1 MAKAENKLR
10 WGIMS
15 TASISRKSWK
25 AIYHSGNGVVVA
37 VASRDLARC
46 GQFIAECQAE
56 APFAAAPRAMGNYAD
71 LLKADDVDAVY
82 IPLPTGLRKEWVI
95 RAAEAGKHVM
105 CEKPCAVTL
114 ADLREMT
121 AACRKNGVQFMDGVM
136 FMHSERLELM
146 RKMLDDG
153 ETVGKLRRIN
163 TAFNFNAPG
172 EFLSGN
178 IRVHGDLEPDGCLGD
193 QGWYC
198 IRFTL
203 WAMNWELPRRVSGR
217 ILTEHQRPDGGK
229 PVPAEFTG
237 ELFFDGGVSATFYCS
252 FVTELEQRA
261 VVSGTRGYLQVGDFV
276 VPNAGGEIAF
286 ETGTAGLVFKGCDTI
301 VEAKTRKWVIPEA
314 SHGQPSAQ
322 ETKLFR
328 NFAAQVLSGKLSDF
342 WPEISLKTQ
351 QVMEA
356 CMQSARAG
364 GRMVELGRG

>member
-1 MAKAENKLR
+1 
-10 WGIMS
+10 
-15 TASISRKSWK
+15 
-25 AIYHSGNGVVVA
+25 VVVA
-37 VASRDLARC
+37 VASRDLGRC
-46 GQFIAECQAE
+46 QQFIRECQAE
-56 APFAAAPRAMGNYAD
+56 AAFAKTPRALGDYAD
-71 LLKADDVDAVY
+71 LLKQKDVDAVY
-82 IPLPTGLRKEWVI
+82 IPLPTGLRKEWVL
-95 RAAEAGKHVM
+95 RAAEAGKHVL

-114 ADLREMT
+114 ADLKEMV

-136 FMHSERLELM
+136 FMHSQRLELM
-146 RKMLDDG
+146 RKKLDDG

-172 EFLSGN
+172 GFLTTN
-178 IRVHGDLEPDGCLGD
+178 IRVHDGLEPDGCVGD

-217 ILTEHQRPDGGK
+217 ILSEHQRPDGGK

-237 ELFFDGGVSATFYCS
+237 EMFFGGGVSATFYCS
-252 FVTELEQRA
+252 FLTELEQRA
-261 VVSGTRGYLQVGDFV
+261 IVSGTRGYLQVADFV
-276 VPNAGGEIAF
+276 VPKAGRAVAF
-286 ETGTAGLVFKGCDTI
+286 DTGTAGLAFEGCDTI
-301 VEAKTRKWVIPEA
+301 VQAKTRKWVIKEA

-322 ETKLFR
+322 ETNLFR
-328 NFAAQVLSGKLSDF
+328 NFAAQVLSGVLSDF
-342 WPEISLKTQ
+342 WPEVSLKTQ